1 MNVRSKY
8 DDNVYFAWLASR
20 LGAGSAA
27 FKKLYNSFGNAEVIY
42 KSLNYQNLNLTEKQ
56 QLSLLDKNLSAAQ
69 RSIDSAIYSDF
80 TPISYESEYY
90 PEKLK
95 DLSNPPPIFY
105 IKGKI
110 INFDK
115 YYCVGMV
122 GTRNA
127 SKAALNQATEISCN
141 LGKKGVIIISGL
153 ALGID
158 TEAHLS
164 CLENG
169 GITVGIS
176 GVKAGQIYPKE
187 NKSTYETMY
196 KKGAVICEHSPTDNV
211 EKSAF
216 PIRNRII
223 SALSDAL
230 IMVEAPEKSGA
241 LITAEKSLSLKKK
254 VYVPQIT
261 LQNNVGGINLLERGA
276 EILTSEDE
284 ILNLFVSQNNREF
297 FPVEEKKNEKEI
309 TIDFFEENNTLYAKE
324 NDPENQ
330 FKNERLS
337 EENYNLDLN
346 KELIYGLSKNESI
359 VYNYI
364 LNMKSVSTD
373 QMIKDLNLTSTEAA
387 SCASM
392 LEIYGYIRRMPG
404 DKWSII

>member
-1 MNVRSKY
+1 MNVRSKH
-8 DDNVYFAWLASR
+8 DDNIYFAWIASR
-20 LGAGSAA
+20 LSAGSAA
-27 FKKLYNSFGNAEVIY
+27 FKKLYNAFGNAEEIY
-42 KSLNYQNLNLTEKQ
+42 KCLNYQNLNLTEKQ
-56 QLSLLDKNLSAAQ
+56 QLSLIDKNLSSAQ
-69 RSIDSAIYSDF
+69 RSIDSALYSGF

-95 DLSNPPPIFY
+95 NLSNPPPIFY
-105 IKGKI
+105 TKGKI
-110 INFDK
+110 VNFDK

-127 SKAALNQATEISCN
+127 SRAALKQASEISCN
-141 LGKKGVIIISGL
+141 LGKKGILIISGL

-158 TEAHLS
+158 TEVHLS
-164 CLENG
+164 CMENG

-187 NKSTYETMY
+187 NKNTYEMMY
-196 KKGAVICEHSPTDNV
+196 KKGSVICEHSPTDNV

-254 VYVPQIT
+254 VYVPQST

-276 EILTSEDE
+276 EILASEDE
-284 ILNLFVSQNNREF
+284 ILNLFASQNNREF
-297 FPVEEKKNEKEI
+297 FPVEEKENEKQA
-309 TIDFFEENNTLYAKE
+309 TIDFLEENKVLYIDE
-324 NDPENQ
+324 NNPKSQFENESS
-330 FKNERLS
+330 N
-337 EENYNLDLN
+337 EENYKSVLS
-346 KELIYGLSKNESI
+346 KELIDGLSPNESI

-373 QMIKDLNLTSTEAA
+373 QMIKDLNLTGTEAA